1 MAVMREIWTQLAG
14 QLGDTCWDGQALRL
28 QHDGHVVT
36 LDLHVRLEG
45 KASQVVTRFRAAY
58 ANPEAFR
65 FHIVRRSLGSDIAA
79 WFGAQDVEVGHAEFD
94 RAFVVRSNDP
104 HRVTAVLAAGDLC
117 ERLLRSCA
125 SLCEVKDDEG
135 WFGDEFPEGI
145 DELYLQAEGRVTDPG
160 ELEQLYELAA
170 DLLDRILSSRPSS

>member
-1 MAVMREIWTQLAG
+1 MTAMRDIWAQLAG
-14 QLGDTCWDGQALRL
+14 QLGETCWDGQALRL

-45 KASQVVTRFRAAY
+45 KASHVVTRFRAAY

-65 FHIVRRSLGSDIAA
+65 FHIARRSIGSDIAA
-79 WFGAQDVEVGHAEFD
+79 WFGAQDVEVGHAGFD

-104 HRVTAVLAAGDLC
+104 HRVAAMLAEGDLC
-117 ERLLRSCA
+117 ERLLA
-125 SLCEVKDDEG
+125 SPASRVEVKDDEG

-160 ELEQLYELAA
+160 ELERLYNLAA
-170 DLLDRILSSRPSS
+170 DLLDRILQSRPSA